1 MRTPGSRTYVPAS
14 RGGAR
19 RSVRVPHAGPRAGG
33 PGRTGALP
41 RARGRGTPVP
51 PRGGHAGPRAD
62 RRAAGG
68 PACGGPRRGNGSPL
82 GVPGTHL
89 RSGAVSPVR
98 RVTGSTVPSL
108 FPVSVPTRGGA
119 ARKQPRVAPPGRVTY
134 CRCVVGP
141 HPGVC
146 DRSAGDS
153 SPVTPYAA
161 GAGDARDRPHRN
173 VLGRRPAPSSA
184 VSSPAR
190 TGQECRPVRRRAA
203 ATSARPAV
211 SATAAAPATVSAPDP
226 VEARPPPCPEPV
238 PESEPPDAPAA
249 PPPGAEVAGAPDGLA
264 SGPGS
269 EVGGVDGPPSPS
281 SAPR

>member
-1 MRTPGSRTYVPAS
+1 MR
-14 RGGAR
+14 
-19 RSVRVPHAGPRAGG
+19 
-33 PGRTGALP
+33 
-41 RARGRGTPVP
+41 
-51 PRGGHAGPRAD
+51 RAD
-62 RRAAGG
+62 RRVAGPG
-68 PACGGPRRGNGSPL
+68 AGHPRGNGSPL
-82 GVPGTHL
+82 GVPGAHL

-190 TGQECRPVRRRAA
+190 TGQECPSAVVPPRPAPGPPSAPPPPRPRP
-203 ATSARPAV
+203 SARPIP
-211 SATAAAPATVSAPDP
+211 SRRGRPR
-226 VEARPPPCPEPV
+226 ARNRCRSPSRRAYPPLPR
-238 PESEPPDAPAA
+238 
-249 PPPGAEVAGAPDGLA
+249 PGRRWLTPRTGSRP
-264 SGPGS
+264 GPG
-269 EVGGVDGPPSPS
+269 PR
-281 SAPR
+281 SAGWTGLRRRRRPR